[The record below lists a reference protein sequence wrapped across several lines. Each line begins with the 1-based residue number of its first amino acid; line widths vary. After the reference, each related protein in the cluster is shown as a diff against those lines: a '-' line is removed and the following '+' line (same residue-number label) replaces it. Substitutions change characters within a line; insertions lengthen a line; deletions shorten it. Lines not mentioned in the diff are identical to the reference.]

1 MGTKTG
7 KPFGGREIGLARRQ
21 DSPGQ
26 KRGAEDLVAGGTL
39 TGMTAAGGGPA
50 GEAAPG
56 EIVTDEGMAL
66 LRAKL
71 LGETATAPWR
81 ELQRFFA
88 QGVVVWVTPELD
100 LIEVG
105 LAMSGDRADL
115 FRAWLDSGRAA
126 LATDQ
131 QARDW
136 LVADAHLWTLVIRPW
151 ILVQEMAPDPA
162 QS

>member
-1 MGTKTG
+1 MADTDG
-7 KPFGGREIGLARRQ
+7 PDRY
-21 DSPGQ
+21 D
-26 KRGAEDLVAGGTL
+26 GAQT
-39 TGMTAAGGGPA
+39 
-50 GEAAPG
+50 
-56 EIVTDEGMAL
+56 L

-88 QGVVVWVTPELD
+88 QGVVVWVAPGLD

-105 LAMSGDRADL
+105 LAMSNDRADL
-115 FRAWLDSGRAA
+115 LRAWLAGGQAA
-126 LATDQ
+126 LATDR

-136 LVADAHLWTLVIRPW
+136 LAADAHLWTLVVRPW
-151 ILVQEMAPDPA
+151 ILVQELPPGSA

>member
-1 MGTKTG
+1 M
-7 KPFGGREIGLARRQ
+7 
-21 DSPGQ
+21 
-26 KRGAEDLVAGGTL
+26 VADRD
-39 TGMTAAGGGPA
+39 GPDRDD
-50 GEAAPG
+50 EAQ
-56 EIVTDEGMAL
+56 TL

-88 QGVVVWVTPELD
+88 QGAVVWVAPDLD

-105 LAMSGDRADL
+105 LTMSGDRADQ
-115 FRAWLDSGRAA
+115 FRAWMDGGRAA
-126 LATDQ
+126 LVSDR

-136 LVADAHLWTLVIRPW
+136 LAADAHLWTLVIRPW
-151 ILVQEMAPDPA
+151 ILVQEMAPGSA